1 MPSVPTSSTP
11 VALREPRARG
21 GDEVAVGRAHRRI
34 IRLGRLSPW
43 LFLAPALA
51 FFTVFKLWPS
61 IWGVYLSFFHVRPYL
76 GDQYTG
82 FDNFSRALRDPDLR
96 AAVGHTVLDAV
107 VSVAGSML
115 VGFLLALLLEGP
127 ARHVRILRTAVFL
140 PAVTAMVAVAELWG
154 ALLFPGRYGAIN
166 GLLGDLGI
174 GPQPFLSSPHS
185 ALWTVMLVQIWKAA
199 PYDMVIFIAGLVG
212 IDRQLYESAE
222 LDGAN
227 AWQRLRAVTLPSLR
241 PITTIVL
248 TLGVIRGLRV
258 FTEIYVLTG
267 GGPGGATESIV
278 TTTYKTTVV
287 NNDAGYAA
295 AISTLLL
302 IATILLTCLLLWW
315 RNRKEAA

>member
-1 MPSVPTSSTP
+1 MPSVPTSSAP
-11 VALREPRARG
+11 VALRERHERG
-21 GDEVAVGRAHRRI
+21 GDDVAVRRAHRRI
-34 IRLGRLSPW
+34 VRLNKLSPW

-51 FFTVFKLWPS
+51 FFGLFKFWPS
-61 IWGVYLSFFHVRPYL
+61 LWGVYLSFFNVRPYL
-76 GDQYTG
+76 GDEFVGLQ
-82 FDNFSRALRDPDLR
+82 NFTRAFEDPDLR
-96 AAVGHTVLDAV
+96 AAVGHTVIDAV
-107 VSVAGSML
+107 VAVAGSML
-115 VGFLLALLLEGP
+115 VGFLLALLLEAP

-154 ALLFPGRYGAIN
+154 ALLFPGQYGAVN
-166 GLLGDLGI
+166 SFLGSIGI
-174 GPQPFLSSPHS
+174 GPQPFLSSPDS
-185 ALWTVMLVQIWKAA
+185 ALGTIMLVQIWKHA

-222 LDGAN
+222 IDGAN

-267 GGPGGATESIV
+267 GGPGGSTESIV
-278 TTTYKTTVV
+278 TMTYKSTVV

-302 IATILLTCLLLWW
+302 ITTVILTCLLLWW
-315 RNRKEAA
+315 RNRKEA